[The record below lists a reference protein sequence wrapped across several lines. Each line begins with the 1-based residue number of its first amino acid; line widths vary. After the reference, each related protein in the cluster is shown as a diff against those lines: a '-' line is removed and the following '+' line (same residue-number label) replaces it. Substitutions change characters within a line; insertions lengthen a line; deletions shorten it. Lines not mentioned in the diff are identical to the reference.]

1 MEFRMT
7 AITAKDNPSIQL
19 YRKLVRQRKART
31 QNQQFV
37 LEGYRLVTDAVHF
50 SRKLTHLFLTEA
62 AWERYQEEF
71 CSLEADL
78 RERQP
83 ELPEGIPRKARNAD
97 RGVRPRNQIA
107 AARADRVGHRHREAH
122 YAVQARF
129 FFATGRAGQILARK
143 AARLH
148 FLSGKL
154 PQAGKQEDSD
164 SGADRRVR
172 EPDEEL
178 FLRRQQANRRDHD
191 PRGRR
196 TASDQDVRRLSAQP
210 HVQ

>member
-1 MEFRMT
+1 MVPAADPTGDRRRLERV
-7 AITAKDNPSIQL
+7 SQL
-19 YRKLVRQRKART
+19 EHVARVLLPQRHYQHVEQSPYEKARLAG
-31 QNQQFV
+31 QH
-37 LEGYRLVTDAVHF
+37 A
-50 SRKLTHLFLTEA
+50 TESA
-62 AWERYQEEF
+62 AD
-71 CSLEADL
+71 S

-107 AARADRVGHRHREAH
+107 AARADRVGHQHREAH
-122 YAVQARF
+122 HAVQARF

-178 FLRRQQANRRDHD
+178 FLRRQQADRRDHD

>member
-78 RERQP
+78 RETKRLLISN
-83 ELPEGIPRKARNAD
+83 ELAMELTETEHPRACLPFVRCRRNKF
-97 RGVRPRNQIA
+97 QSLQ
-107 AARADRVGHRHREAH
+107 RERIW
-122 YAVQARF
+122 YS
-129 FFATGRAGQILARK
+129 TSCKTLAIW
-143 AARLH
+143 
-148 FLSGKL
+148 
-154 PQAGKQEDSD
+154 ECCC
-164 SGADRRVR
+164 
-172 EPDEEL
+172 EL
-178 FLRRQQANRRDHD
+178 LLQWAF
-191 PRGRR
+191 P
-196 TASDQDVRRLSAQP
+196 V
-210 HVQ
+210 

>member
-50 SRKLTHLFLTEA
+50 SRKLTQLFLTEA

-78 RERQP
+78 REKK
-83 ELPEGIPRKARNAD
+83 LKMWKKAVACAFNWAKD
-97 RGVRPRNQIA
+97 
-107 AARADRVGHRHREAH
+107 D
-122 YAVQARF
+122 
-129 FFATGRAGQILARK
+129 
-143 AARLH
+143 
-148 FLSGKL
+148 
-154 PQAGKQEDSD
+154 
-164 SGADRRVR
+164 
-172 EPDEEL
+172 
-178 FLRRQQANRRDHD
+178 
-191 PRGRR
+191 
-196 TASDQDVRRLSAQP
+196 
-210 HVQ
+210 

>member
-78 RERQP
+78 RETKRLLISN
-83 ELPEGIPRKARNAD
+83 ELAMELTETEHPQ
-97 RGVRPRNQIA
+97 GV
-107 AARADRVGHRHREAH
+107 
-122 YAVQARF
+122 
-129 FFATGRAGQILARK
+129 FAICQMPA
-143 AARLH
+143 
-148 FLSGKL
+148 
-154 PQAGKQEDSD
+154 
-164 SGADRRVR
+164 
-172 EPDEEL
+172 
-178 FLRRQQANRRDHD
+178 
-191 PRGRR
+191 
-196 TASDQDVRRLSAQP
+196 
-210 HVQ
+210 